1 MPHLPKKPRYNTVL
15 MQTSVPESD
24 EIVIDLA
31 KYLRP
36 LSKYWRLLAGFIVI
50 GAALGLALSFISPAS
65 YEAVASVAIVNTR
78 TEVQFDPRIR
88 TLLPDDGSTTVN
100 EARRNALIGLVL
112 STEIAQK
119 AVEQFRDRL
128 PLAER
133 DPSRLILRV
142 KGDSVIRGDLIQIK
156 VQMTDADL
164 AADIATFW
172 AREYET
178 IANAIYAGSSAEYV
192 SAIRSEL
199 DRSREQVNGAQG
211 ELNAFL
217 KSSKQDELRLTIA
230 NRSRQIDS
238 LEARKLAG
246 TRSEM
251 ERAQSALADVR
262 TLSEAQSR
270 ARQLRILAAAMRDHV
285 RSGGDAVATTN
296 ALPLMQLKLQAYA
309 VTAGG
314 QRATGDDAAV
324 QTTSDAQ
331 RPDSAKE
338 QPKTVIQIPSLSQSS
353 ALQVQVVAPS
363 VVISA
368 EQQLRDLEALIGSL
382 DKIDSELG
390 VAVRTASATSGVALT
405 TPEDSGPLD
414 VAMAQALSELRDA
427 RAALEDQDSTLKRL
441 TTTRDL
447 AVNTFNS
454 LSNKLAEVEVSNA
467 VINRE
472 VSLANMAIA
481 PATRTVSRAVPVVA
495 GGAIGLLLGLLTAI
509 VLAARSGAFSS
520 AAKAD

>member
-1 MPHLPKKPRYNTVL
+1 MPHLPKNHRYNTGL

-24 EIVIDLA
+24 EIVVDLA

-36 LSKYWRLLAGFIVI
+36 LSRYWRLLAGFGVV
-50 GAALGLALSFISPAS
+50 GAALGLAFSYIFPSN

-100 EARRNALIGLVL
+100 ESRRNALIGLVL

-119 AVEQFRDRL
+119 AVDQFRDRL

-142 KGDSVIRGDLIQIK
+142 KGDSVTRGDLIQIK
-156 VQMTDADL
+156 VQMPDSDL

-172 AREYET
+172 AREYEK
-178 IANAIYAGSSAEYV
+178 IANAIYAGSSLEYV

-199 DRSREQVNGAQG
+199 DRSREQVTSAQA

-217 KSSKQDELRLTIA
+217 KSSRQDELRLTIA

-246 TRSEM
+246 TRSDM

-285 RSGGDAVATTN
+285 RSGGDAVAATN
-296 ALPLMQLKLQAYA
+296 TLPLMQLKLQAYA
-309 VTAGG
+309 VTTGG
-314 QRATGDDAAV
+314 QRASGDDAAV
-324 QTTSDAQ
+324 KTTTDAQ

-338 QPKTVIQIPSLSQSS
+338 PPKTVIQIPLLSQSS

-368 EQQLRDLEALIGSL
+368 EQQLRDLDALIGSL
-382 DKIDSELG
+382 EKIESEYG
-390 VAVRTASATSGVALT
+390 VAVLTASSTSGVALT
-405 TPEDSGPLD
+405 IPEDSGSLD
-414 VAMAQALSELRDA
+414 VVMAQALGELRDA

-441 TTTRDL
+441 TTSRDL
-447 AVNTFNS
+447 AINTFNS

-467 VINRE
+467 VVNRE
-472 VSLANMAIA
+472 VSLANVAIA
-481 PATRTVSRAVPVVA
+481 PAVRTVSRAVPVA
-495 GGAIGLLLGLLTAI
+495 IGGAIGLLLGLLTAV
-509 VLAARSGAFSS
+509 VLAARSGAFS
-520 AAKAD
+520 ATPKPA

>member
-1 MPHLPKKPRYNTVL
+1 MPHLPKKPRYNTRL

-36 LSKYWRLLAGFIVI
+36 LAKYWRLLIVTI
-50 GAALGLALSFISPAS
+50 VAGAALGLALSFIAPAN

-100 EARRNALIGLVL
+100 ESRRNALIGLVL

-119 AVEQFRDRL
+119 AVDQFRDRL
-128 PLAER
+128 PLSER
-133 DPSRLILRV
+133 DPSRLILKV
-142 KGDSVIRGDLIQIK
+142 KGDSVTRGDLIQIK
-156 VQMTDADL
+156 VQMPDAVL

-178 IANAIYAGSSAEYV
+178 IANAIYAGSSTQYV

-199 DRSREQVNGAQG
+199 DRSREQVNGAQAD
-211 ELNAFL
+211 LNAFL
-217 KSSKQDELRLTIA
+217 KSSKQDALRLTIA

-238 LEARKLAG
+238 LEARKLAS

-285 RSGGDAVATTN
+285 RSGGDSVAATN
-296 ALPLMQLKLQAYA
+296 ALPLMQLKLQVYA
-309 VTAGG
+309 VTTGG
-314 QRATGDDAAV
+314 PRATGDDAAV

-331 RPDSAKE
+331 VSDAVKE
-338 QPKTVIQIPSLSQSS
+338 QPRIAVQIPSFAQQP
-353 ALQVQVVAPS
+353 ALQVQVIAPS

-368 EQQLRDLEALIGSL
+368 EEQLRDLDALIGSL
-382 DKIDSELG
+382 DKIESEFG
-390 VAVRTASATSGVALT
+390 VAVRTASSTSGIALT
-405 TPEDSGPLD
+405 TPEESGSLD
-414 VAMAQALSELRDA
+414 AAMAQALSDLREA

-441 TTTRDL
+441 TTSRDL
-447 AVNTFNS
+447 VINTFNS

-472 VSLANMAIA
+472 VSLANVAIA
-481 PATRTVSRAVPVVA
+481 PAVRTVSRAVPVTV
-495 GGAIGLLLGLLTAI
+495 GGLLGLLLGLLAAI
-509 VLAARSGAFSS
+509 VLAARSGAFSNTTK
-520 AAKAD
+520 AA